1 MRREASLTRFMRVGL
16 NLIYL
21 IAESGGSGTYARELI
36 PSMLELEPET
46 RITAFVN
53 AEAPPDIFETPWAG
67 EVEWVRLPVR
77 VSEGP
82 PWNFALTMAS
92 QWAAVP
98 ALAVKRRLDVVHGL
112 ANIAP
117 LVAPGVTKVVTLL
130 DLIWMRFPQ
139 TMARRATIGMKIVA
153 PTSARAAHRVIAIS
167 ESAKRDLVERI
178 NLDPAKI
185 DVTHL
190 GIRVQ
195 EHPSPTPAADLRER
209 FDLGDGPLVLCVA
222 QKREHKN
229 LARLVRA
236 VASLEDPSAR
246 LLLPGSPTPHEEELR
261 QIASQLG
268 AAERLKT
275 PGWVSSEDLE
285 GLYRAASCFVLPSFE
300 EGFGLPLLE
309 AMARGAPV
317 ACSNVSS
324 LPEVAG
330 DAALYFDPNSE
341 QEMADAIRRLIGD
354 RELAAQL
361 SAKGRER
368 CAQFTWESTARETL
382 ATYRRAL
389 ERPRRSRRY

>member
-1 MRREASLTRFMRVGL
+1 
-16 NLIYL
+16 
-21 IAESGGSGTYARELI
+21 
-36 PSMLELEPET
+36 
-46 RITAFVN
+46 
-53 AEAPPDIFETPWAG
+53 
-67 EVEWVRLPVR
+67 
-77 VSEGP
+77 
-82 PWNFALTMAS
+82 
-92 QWAAVP
+92 
-98 ALAVKRRLDVVHGL
+98 
-112 ANIAP
+112 
-117 LVAPGVTKVVTLL
+117 
-130 DLIWMRFPQ
+130 
-139 TMARRATIGMKIVA
+139 MARRATIGMKIVA
-153 PTSARAAHRVIAIS
+153 PTSARTAHRVIAIS

-178 NLDPAKI
+178 HLDPARI

-190 GIRVQ
+190 GIRVE
-195 EHPSPTPAADLRER
+195 EHPSATPEADLRAR

-236 VASLEDPSAR
+236 VASLSDPSVR

-275 PGWVSSEDLE
+275 PGWVSAEDLE

-330 DAALYFDPNSE
+330 EAALYFDPTRE
-341 QEMADAIRRLIGD
+341 DEIAAAIRRLIED
-354 RELAAQL
+354 RDLAVRLA
-361 SAKGRER
+361 AKGRER
-368 CAQFTWESTARETL
+368 CAEFTWEATARQTL
-382 ATYRRAL
+382 ATYRRAIE
-389 ERPRRSRRY
+389 ERGRGRYRRR

>member
-1 MRREASLTRFMRVGL
+1 MRVGL
-16 NLIYL
+16 NLVYL

-36 PSMLELEPET
+36 PAMLALEPET

-53 AEAPPDIFETPWAG
+53 AEAPADVLQAPWAG

-77 VSEGP
+77 VSGGP

-92 QWAAVP
+92 QWGAIP
-98 ALAVKRRLDVVHGL
+98 ALAAKRRLDVVHGL

-117 LVAPGVTKVVTLL
+117 LVVPGVTKVVTLL

-153 PTSARAAHRVIAIS
+153 PTSARAANRVIAIS
-167 ESAKRDLVERI
+167 ESAKRDLVDRI
-178 NLDPAKI
+178 GLDPGKI

-190 GIRVQ
+190 GIRAD
-195 EHPSPTPAADLRER
+195 EHPAPTPEEELRGR
-209 FDLGDGPLVLCVA
+209 FDLGDGPLVFCVA

-236 VASLEDPSAR
+236 VASLEDASVR
-246 LLLPGSPTPHEEELR
+246 LILPGSPTPHEGELR
-261 QIASQLG
+261 QLAAQLG

-275 PGWVSSEDLE
+275 PGWVSTEDLE
-285 GLYRAASCFVLPSFE
+285 GLYRAAACFVLPSFE

-330 DAALYFDPNSE
+330 EAALYFDPTRE
-341 QEMADAIRRLIGD
+341 DEIAAAIRRLIED
-354 RELAAQL
+354 RDLAVRLA
-361 SAKGRER
+361 AKGRER
-368 CAQFTWESTARETL
+368 CAEFTWEATARQTL
-382 ATYRRAL
+382 ATYRRAIE
-389 ERPRRSRRY
+389 ERGRGRYRRR

>member
-1 MRREASLTRFMRVGL
+1 MDAPLRVGL
-16 NLIYL
+16 NLVYL

-36 PSMLELEPET
+36 PAMLALEPQT

-53 AEAPPDIFETPWAG
+53 AEAPPDIFETAWAG
-67 EVEWVRLPVR
+67 EVEWVRLPVH
-77 VSEGP
+77 VSSGP
-82 PWNFALTMAS
+82 PWNFATTMAS
-92 QWAAVP
+92 QWAAIP
-98 ALAVKRRLDVVHGL
+98 ALAARRRLDVVHGL

-117 LVAPGVTKVVTLL
+117 LAAPRVTKVVTLL

-139 TMARRATIGMKIVA
+139 TMSRRATIGMKVVA
-153 PTSARAAHRVIAIS
+153 PTSARAADRVIAIS

-190 GIRVQ
+190 GIRVD
-195 EHPSPTPAADLRER
+195 EHPSPTPEAQLREQL
-209 FDLGDGPLVLCVA
+209 DLGDGPIVLCVA

-236 VASLEDPSAR
+236 VASLDNRDVR
-246 LLLPGSPTPHEEELR
+246 LVLPGSPTPHEEELR
-261 QIASQLG
+261 GLAGELG

-275 PGWVSSEDLE
+275 PGWVSAEDLE
-285 GLYRAASCFVLPSFE
+285 GLYRAAACFVLPSFE

-317 ACSNVSS
+317 ACSNASS

-330 DAALYFDPNSE
+330 EAALYFDPSRVDE
-341 QEMADAIRRLIGD
+341 IAAAIGRLIQD
-354 RELAAQL
+354 RPLAESLAQ
-361 SAKGRER
+361 KGRER
-368 CAQFTWESTARETL
+368 CAEFTWEATARATL
-382 ATYRRAL
+382 ASYRRAIYD
-389 ERPRRSRRY
+389 RKRR